1 VANVLLRLIWL
12 WGLRSPKETGLNS
25 QVPQNGK
32 PIEPNT
38 GLVGLFF
45 FAQNFCSGKKG
56 SAFCL
61 LLPVTLIAV
70 RTFLFLQAVF
80 IFKDF
85 VQKDSNAMLFWF

>member
-45 FAQNFCSGKKG
+45 LRKIFVPAKREAHFAFYC
-56 SAFCL
+56 
-61 LLPVTLIAV
+61 P
-70 RTFLFLQAVF
+70 
-80 IFKDF
+80 
-85 VQKDSNAMLFWF
+85 